1 MLLLLVLLLLA
12 VVLVLLFDGQVPKRP
27 WGRTRPG
34 EVVGEGA
41 QARPRAFF
49 WFSGGTFVREGC
61 EGVGRIYRRS
71 FDGGSAT
78 A

>member
-41 QARPRAFF
+41 QARPRAFLVQ
-49 WFSGGTFVREGC
+49 WWDICSIGL
-61 EGVGRIYRRS
+61 
-71 FDGGSAT
+71 
-78 A
+78 

>member
-12 VVLVLLFDGQVPKRP
+12 VVLVLLFDGQGPKRP

-41 QARPRAFF
+41 QARPRAFL
-49 WFSGGTFVREGC
+49 V
-61 EGVGRIYRRS
+61 
-71 FDGGSAT
+71 
-78 A
+78 